1 MQLKGYVPPT
11 SRPQRT
17 EPALGCQDCFLF
29 SQCGGTY
36 APGVF
41 DCLAFCCN
49 KPSTCTFVCPKSE
62 RFVEVL
68 RDTGGLVLNQRWQIR
83 QRATELPHYLPCIQH
98 GSSRMKRLNFPL
110 VVVPTCEVTRRREKP
125 CETPAQI
132 RTAFKLRRNAR
143 IILSSIDEDRE
154 LENFWH
160 VKTVRSLA
168 KRLAALDIEHIIAPN
183 FSLPLEIPRFDNIAN
198 VRRSLVCAE
207 EFSKVGMSVIPYIA
221 GVTEH
226 DWDFWEG
233 FLREHREINIIA
245 KEFQTGP
252 SNNQVALW
260 HIGHLLKLQDRIKR
274 GLHIVAVGGRRHL
287 RNLIEFSGISVID
300 SNPFMKTCHRFA
312 LAASGIWEDFPTA
325 PNEPLDDL
333 LLTNI
338 LRYTELVETAIR
350 DGVKVQHKRIARLVS
365 AHDSMDVTARS
376 PIAATARVG
385 IAQHRPST

>member
-1 MQLKGYVPPT
+1 MQPKGYVPPT

-62 RFVEVL
+62 RFVEVV

-83 QRATELPHYLPCIQH
+83 QRATDLPHYLPCIQH

-168 KRLAALDIEHIIAPN
+168 ERLAGLDIEHIIAPN

-252 SNNQVALW
+252 SNNEVALW
-260 HIGHLLKLQDRIKR
+260 HIGHLLRLQDRIKR
-274 GLHIVAVGGRRHL
+274 GLHLVAIGGRRHL
-287 RNLIEFSGISVID
+287 KHLIEFSGITITD
-300 SNPFMKTCHRFA
+300 SNPFMKTCLRFSISD
-312 LAASGIWEDFPTA
+312 SGHWESHPTA
-325 PNEPLDDL
+325 PEAPLDQL
-333 LLTNI
+333 LLRNI
-338 LRYTELVETAIR
+338 TQYGEMVEVGIR
-350 DGVKVQHKRIARLVS
+350 RAKDVRRKQS
-365 AHDSMDVTARS
+365 AAQ
-376 PIAATARVG
+376 AATTNMPG
-385 IAQHRPST
+385 FCSSSQETGDSHRAALERRQSI

>member
-125 CETPAQI
+125 CETQPRFEQ
-132 RTAFKLRRNAR
+132 
-143 IILSSIDEDRE
+143 LSSCAVTRE
-154 LENFWH
+154 SFYPASTRIVNSRTF
-160 VKTVRSLA
+160 
-168 KRLAALDIEHIIAPN
+168 
-183 FSLPLEIPRFDNIAN
+183 
-198 VRRSLVCAE
+198 
-207 EFSKVGMSVIPYIA
+207 GM
-221 GVTEH
+221 
-226 DWDFWEG
+226 
-233 FLREHREINIIA
+233 
-245 KEFQTGP
+245 
-252 SNNQVALW
+252 
-260 HIGHLLKLQDRIKR
+260 
-274 GLHIVAVGGRRHL
+274 
-287 RNLIEFSGISVID
+287 
-300 SNPFMKTCHRFA
+300 
-312 LAASGIWEDFPTA
+312 
-325 PNEPLDDL
+325 
-333 LLTNI
+333 
-338 LRYTELVETAIR
+338 
-350 DGVKVQHKRIARLVS
+350 
-365 AHDSMDVTARS
+365 
-376 PIAATARVG
+376 
-385 IAQHRPST
+385 

>member
-1 MQLKGYVPPT
+1 
-11 SRPQRT
+11 
-17 EPALGCQDCFLF
+17 
-29 SQCGGTY
+29 
-36 APGVF
+36 
-41 DCLAFCCN
+41 
-49 KPSTCTFVCPKSE
+49 
-62 RFVEVL
+62 
-68 RDTGGLVLNQRWQIR
+68 
-83 QRATELPHYLPCIQH
+83 
-98 GSSRMKRLNFPL
+98 
-110 VVVPTCEVTRRREKP
+110 VVPTCEVTRRREKP
-125 CETPAQI
+125 CDTPAQI

-160 VKTVRSLA
+160 VKTARSLA
-168 KRLAALDIEHIIAPN
+168 ERLAGLEIEHIIAPN

-274 GLHIVAVGGRRHL
+274 GLHLVAVGGRRHL
-287 RNLIEFSGISVID
+287 RNLIEFSGISVMD

-365 AHDSMDVTARS
+365 AQDSMDVTARS
-376 PIAATARVG
+376 PIAATAKVG
-385 IAQHRPST
+385 IAQHRQST